1 MEGSGSLDEL
11 LVSEMTRHGL
21 TKEYLFKKAVIAVC
35 RDEASELVNNA
46 KRIKSEQIEVALR
59 DAEGHGRVI
68 DGKIKALMQE
78 RGEKIYLD
86 AKDQITSATY
96 EVFGTEEEGL
106 AIEVYIDATE
116 KGCTLK
122 EACLS
127 IDQRRITEP
136 GTVIGPVR
144 TDVLHHEI
152 RKILNAASINIP
164 TRPVNVEGTWIIA
177 ILKEINIP
185 ENTNESR
192 EELAV
197 IEIEKQAERITNEI
211 LEILGIN

>member
-46 KRIKSEQIEVALR
+46 KRIKTEQIEVALR

-106 AIEVYIDATE
+106 AIEVYIDAME

-122 EACLS
+122 EVCVD

-144 TDVLHHEI
+144 TDVLHPEI
-152 RKILNAASINIP
+152 RKILNTASINIP
-164 TRPVNVEGTWIIA
+164 TRPVNVEGIWIIT
-177 ILKEINIP
+177 ILKEIKIP

-197 IEIEKQAERITNEI
+197 IQIEKQAEQITNEI
-211 LEILGIN
+211 LKILGIE